1 MAVKNRAAAAA
12 LLLLSLA
19 APPVLAAQ
27 NIKLSSQEIDYGKH
41 IAWDNPAGFV
51 EIQNTGSRSM
61 AVLRVDAPR
70 GIWYDYPKKYI
81 APGEK
86 AEITFMYYTEE
97 AGSFALP
104 VKIYV
109 SSEPEPVQVML
120 RGNIRG
126 FASNALTACPV
137 WQKPESKPLEFD
149 RNFLVLDDETG
160 RPISMSLI
168 TIYQQGELLGVLKT
182 GRNGTARTSIPGGM
196 YGSHVEAQGY
206 IAVDSAL
213 SFRAGTQEIVY
224 RLRRATLP
232 EPQLAQTQDSLPRQV
247 PETPGRPAQEPLTVQ
262 PVMADTSWKT
272 DPLASN
278 EVLPYDKYKA
288 NNIVF
293 LLDVSS
299 SMNGPARMP
308 LLKLAMLELAGVL
321 RRSDRVSFVTFSTQS
336 KVVASNITGSDR
348 DTVVSIINAI
358 HGSGST
364 NGVKGLQTAYE
375 LARKNF
381 IAGGNNTVLLATDG
395 IFKMVDSDI
404 NGQKLVKD
412 MRQEGITLSVMALGT
427 SIDALKNL
435 EGIAADG
442 GGTFA
447 KIKDPAQA
455 PLVLIQSIQ
464 QQSLRK

>member
-12 LLLLSLA
+12 LLLLSFT
-19 APPVLAAQ
+19 APLRAQ

-41 IAWDNPAGFV
+41 IAWDNPAGFI

-70 GIWYDYPKKYI
+70 GIWYDYPKTYI
-81 APGEK
+81 EPGRT
-86 AEITFMYYTEE
+86 AEITFIYYTEE

-109 SSEPEPVQVML
+109 SLEPEPIQVML
-120 RGNIRG
+120 KGNIRG

-149 RNFLVLDDETG
+149 RSFLVLDDETG
-160 RPISMSLI
+160 KPISMSLI
-168 TIYQQGELLGVLKT
+168 TIYQRGELLGVLKT
-182 GRNGTARTSIPGGM
+182 GRNGTAQTSIPGGM
-196 YGSHVEAQGY
+196 YGSRVEAQGY
-206 IAVDSAL
+206 IPVDSAL
-213 SFRAGTQEIVY
+213 SFRAGTQEIIY
-224 RLRRATLP
+224 RLRKETLP
-232 EPQLAQTQDSLPRQV
+232 EPILAEVPDTLPRQV
-247 PETPGRPAQEPLTVQ
+247 PETPRKPEQVPVTVQ
-262 PVMADTSWKT
+262 PISADTSWKT

-278 EVLPYDKYKA
+278 DVLPFNEYKS

-308 LLKLAMLELAGVL
+308 LLKLALLELAGVL

-358 HGSGST
+358 RGSGST

-381 IAGGNNTVLLATDG
+381 IPDGNNTVLLATDG

-412 MRQEGITLSVMALGT
+412 MQQEGITLSVMALGT
-427 SIDALKNL
+427 SMDALKNL
-435 EGIAADG
+435 EAIAVEG
-442 GGTFA
+442 GGTFTR
-447 KIKDPAQA
+447 IRDPAQA
-455 PLVLIQSIQ
+455 PQVLIQSVQ
-464 QQSLRK
+464 QQSRRK